1 MAGYNNPSI
10 IELENDCLRSRLAAI
25 KAGGA
30 ALVAAL
36 DDYLV
41 CKTTRQNLLLS
52 VEHFK
57 TLMK

>member
-1 MAGYNNPSI
+1 MPGYNNPRLVD
-10 IELENDCLRSRLAAI
+10 LENDCLRARLADI

-36 DDYLV
+36 DEYLV

-57 TLMK
+57 TLLK